1 MTKTTCLTRL
11 LACMMALAYAA
22 GFAAAPNSLRYP
34 STIFVMLSSMSPI
47 SIFANVR
54 IMLCDSLITCG
65 IFIFSRDLYHLFIFS
80 FMTRALPSVLNATD
94 LPIEYVR
101 NVLNTD
107 HVFSTAHFGVLASEA
122 NMLPGKG
129 ELLFRC
135 LVHWRR
141 RNFCCSLTKHAW

>member
-1 MTKTTCLTRL
+1 MRQAL
-11 LACMMALAYAA
+11 L
-22 GFAAAPNSLRYP
+22 LRP
-34 STIFVMLSSMSPI
+34 TP
-47 SIFANVR
+47 
-54 IMLCDSLITCG
+54 CG
-65 IFIFSRDLYHLFIFS
+65 IQAQYLSCYHHCRQFQYLPMSVSCYSIHVLAVVYLFSLDLYHLFSFS

-135 LVHWRR
+135 LGHCRR